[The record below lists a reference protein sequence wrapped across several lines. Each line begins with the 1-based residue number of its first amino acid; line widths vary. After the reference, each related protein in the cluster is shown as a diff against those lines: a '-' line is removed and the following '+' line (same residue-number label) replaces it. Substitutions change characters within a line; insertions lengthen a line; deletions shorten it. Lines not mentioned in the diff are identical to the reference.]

1 MITNI
6 LLANAKT
13 WSDRLSDFI
22 TKYKIDEKK
31 EEDNMLF
38 SLPLDKA
45 AKFQKL
51 LKEQSCSLDSLNLA
65 VSNIVVAIVSL
76 YDYFFSEL
84 VRLYYTLN
92 PSVLDISKKQF
103 SAEQVLCFDTIEGF
117 RNSLIEKERETIL
130 RDSHTDQIEWLEKKL
145 EIPLTKGL
153 SVYPEFVEIT
163 ERRNLFV
170 HANGRVSKQYIKE
183 CKRFNVKGI
192 DEIKEECT
200 LKCTPNYANKCY
212 TVFFEIGVKMGIVMW
227 HKLKPEEYEEMYAF
241 IDPVCFNSI
250 REKNILWR

>member
-1 MITNI
+1 MKEVKEDMQDYKKEIVSDDSQNEKPTCSKFERVLERYIELINTQDRSLPVITNI

-38 SLPLDKA
+38 SLPLNKA

-103 SAEQVLCFDTIEGF
+103 SAEQVLCFDTIEDF
-117 RNSLIEKERETIL
+117 RNSLIEKEIETIL

-145 EIPLTKGL
+145 DL
-153 SVYPEFVEIT
+153 
-163 ERRNLFV
+163 LF
-170 HANGRVSKQYIKE
+170 R
-183 CKRFNVKGI
+183 I
-192 DEIKEECT
+192 D
-200 LKCTPNYANKCY
+200 
-212 TVFFEIGVKMGIVMW
+212 FE
-227 HKLKPEEYEEMYAF
+227 Y
-241 IDPVCFNSI
+241 
-250 REKNILWR
+250 R

>member
-1 MITNI
+1 MQDYKKEIVSDDSQNENPTFSKFERVLERYIELINTQDRSLPVITNI

-31 EEDNMLF
+31 EEDNLLF

-45 AKFQKL
+45 TKFQKL

-76 YDYFFSEL
+76 YDFFFSEL

-103 SAEQVLCFDTIEGF
+103 SAEQVLCFDTIEDF
-117 RNSLIEKERETIL
+117 RNSLIEKEIETIL
-130 RDSHTDQIEWLEKKL
+130 RDSHTDQIEWLEK
-145 EIPLTKGL
+145 
-153 SVYPEFVEIT
+153 
-163 ERRNLFV
+163 
-170 HANGRVSKQYIKE
+170 
-183 CKRFNVKGI
+183 
-192 DEIKEECT
+192 
-200 LKCTPNYANKCY
+200 
-212 TVFFEIGVKMGIVMW
+212 
-227 HKLKPEEYEEMYAF
+227 
-241 IDPVCFNSI
+241 
-250 REKNILWR
+250 

>member
-1 MITNI
+1 
-6 LLANAKT
+6 
-13 WSDRLSDFI
+13 
-22 TKYKIDEKK
+22 
-31 EEDNMLF
+31 MLF

-103 SAEQVLCFDTIEGF
+103 SAEQVLCFDTIEDF
-117 RNSLIEKERETIL
+117 RNSLIEKEIETIL

-170 HANGRVSKQYIKE
+170 
-183 CKRFNVKGI
+183 FMLM
-192 DEIKEECT
+192 D
-200 LKCTPNYANKCY
+200 
-212 TVFFEIGVKMGIVMW
+212 VFR
-227 HKLKPEEYEEMYAF
+227 
-241 IDPVCFNSI
+241 S
-250 REKNILWR
+250 NI

>member
-1 MITNI
+1 MKEVKEDMQDYKKEIVSDDSQNENPTFSKFERVLERYIELINTQDRSLPVITNI

-31 EEDNMLF
+31 EEDNLLF

-45 AKFQKL
+45 TKFQKL

-103 SAEQVLCFDTIEGF
+103 SAEQVLCFDTIEDF
-117 RNSLIEKERETIL
+117 RNSLIEKEIETIL

-145 EIPLTKGL
+145 EIPLT
-153 SVYPEFVEIT
+153 
-163 ERRNLFV
+163 
-170 HANGRVSKQYIKE
+170 
-183 CKRFNVKGI
+183 
-192 DEIKEECT
+192 
-200 LKCTPNYANKCY
+200 
-212 TVFFEIGVKMGIVMW
+212 
-227 HKLKPEEYEEMYAF
+227 
-241 IDPVCFNSI
+241 
-250 REKNILWR
+250 

>member
-1 MITNI
+1 MKEVKEDMQDYKKEIVSDDSQNEKPTCSKFERVLERYIELINTQDRSLPVITNI

-84 VRLYYTLN
+84 VRLYYT
-92 PSVLDISKKQF
+92 
-103 SAEQVLCFDTIEGF
+103 
-117 RNSLIEKERETIL
+117 
-130 RDSHTDQIEWLEKKL
+130 
-145 EIPLTKGL
+145 
-153 SVYPEFVEIT
+153 
-163 ERRNLFV
+163 
-170 HANGRVSKQYIKE
+170 
-183 CKRFNVKGI
+183 
-192 DEIKEECT
+192 
-200 LKCTPNYANKCY
+200 
-212 TVFFEIGVKMGIVMW
+212 
-227 HKLKPEEYEEMYAF
+227 
-241 IDPVCFNSI
+241 
-250 REKNILWR
+250 